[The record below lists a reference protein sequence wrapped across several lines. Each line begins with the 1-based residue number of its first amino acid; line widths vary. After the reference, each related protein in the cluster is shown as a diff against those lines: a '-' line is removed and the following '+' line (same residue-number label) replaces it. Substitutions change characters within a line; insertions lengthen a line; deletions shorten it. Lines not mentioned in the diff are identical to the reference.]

1 MFMTYTEL
9 SEGFLVEAEPSYVH
23 EHSDP
28 ENGQYFFSY
37 KIRIT
42 NQGSSKAQL
51 VSRRWIIVDGKQN
64 KEEVEGPGVVG
75 EQPRLDTGAT
85 YEYTSFCPLTTPTG
99 SMRGNYIMTDA
110 DGRIFSIKIPLFFLR
125 DNSHNN

>member
-1 MFMTYTEL
+1 MTYTEL
-9 SEGFLVEAEPSYVH
+9 SEDFLVEAEPSYVP

-42 NQGSSKAQL
+42 NRGSKKVQL
-51 VSRRWIIVDGKQN
+51 LSRRWVIIDGKQN
-64 KEEVEGPGVVG
+64 REEVEGPGVVG
-75 EQPRLDTGAT
+75 EQPKFDEGTT
-85 YEYTSFCPLTTPTG
+85 YEYTSFCPLNTPTG

-110 DGRIFSIKIPLFFLR
+110 SGRIFSIKIPLFFLR
-125 DNSHNN
+125 DNQHTH

>member
-1 MFMTYTEL
+1 MTYTEV
-9 SEGFLVEAEPSYVH
+9 SEGFLVEAEPSYVP

-28 ENGQYFFSY
+28 EKGQYFFSY

-42 NQGSSKAQL
+42 NTGNKKAQL
-51 VSRRWIIVDGKQN
+51 MSRRWIIVDGKKN

-75 EQPRLDTGAT
+75 EQPRLDSGAT
-85 YEYTSFCPLTTPTG
+85 YEYTSFCPLPTPTG
-99 SMRGNYIMTDA
+99 SMRGNYVMTDV

-125 DNSHNN
+125 DPSHNN